1 MSDNYQLIGM
11 SIVGIVVVGIA
22 GVAVSLGFTNSVSES
37 GNNSSGEVQADE
49 PWENIYSNKSDA
61 NLETP
66 EELDNDEA
74 DNNPI
79 MNFEGGSRK
88 RKPKSKKHNKR
99 KKTRRKHKRRGK
111 QTK

>member
-66 EELDNDEA
+66 EELDNDA
-74 DNNPI
+74 DNNP
-79 MNFEGGSRK
+79 MMDFEGGSRK